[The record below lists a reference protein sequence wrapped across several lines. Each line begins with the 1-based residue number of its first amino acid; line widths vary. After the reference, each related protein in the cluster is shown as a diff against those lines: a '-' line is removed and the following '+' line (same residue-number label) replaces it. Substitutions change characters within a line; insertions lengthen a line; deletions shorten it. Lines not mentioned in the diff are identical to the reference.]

1 MGGEMT
7 GKEKFPDWDRNPRP
21 PVPLPPKLSCDCQ
34 VHVYEDQKRYPV
46 RWNIQHEIPDGP
58 FSEAQRVLK
67 VLGFER
73 MVLVHPSVY
82 DTDYSMLK
90 DILRSLPDRSNY
102 RGVVVVKDSVSDAEL
117 TELAELGVC
126 GIRFH
131 ISARYEAYPK
141 DAFLRTVARAKAL
154 GWHIRLHMDGPDLLE
169 YADVLETLTDIPV
182 VIDQMGRLN
191 LESGLEQPAMTWI
204 LSMLRRENWWMMLS
218 NGNRIS
224 AFDAGWDD
232 AVPFGKAFIEAA
244 PDRMIWA
251 TDWPHV
257 RWRKKRMMNDAEE
270 VELLYRYADHDRN
283 LLQKILVDN
292 PARLHGFP

>member
-21 PVPLPPKLSCDCQ
+21 PVPMPPQGSCDCQ

-90 DILRSLPDRSNY
+90 DIMRGLPDRSNY
-102 RGVVVVKDSVSDAEL
+102 RGVVVVKDNVSDAEL
-117 TELAELGVC
+117 HELAELGVC

-131 ISARYEAYPK
+131 ISARYEPYPK

-169 YADVLETLTDIPV
+169 YKDVLETLTDIPV
-182 VIDQMGRLN
+182 VIDHMGRLD
-191 LESGLEQPAMTWI
+191 LSSGLEQPAMKWI
-204 LSMLRRENWWMMLS
+204 LSMLQRENWWMMLS

-224 AFDAGWDD
+224 AYDSGWDD
-232 AVPFGKAFIEAA
+232 AVPFGRAFIEAA

-270 VELLYRYADHDRN
+270 VELLYRYADHDRE

-292 PARLHGFP
+292 PARLHGFS